1 MSGITNID
9 RSPEPVI
16 LWDLDET
23 EHREWK
29 RAGCGELDYV
39 AYRAQ
44 LETRRL
50 AAEKEGKIFVLV
62 QTRVAEVLSVLREIG
77 LVSSPAGCE
86 AALLS
91 IHEGTERGAK
101 SA

>member
-1 MSGITNID
+1 MSAPTNND
-9 RSPEPVI
+9 RPPEPVI

-23 EHREWK
+23 EHREWR
-29 RAGCGELDYV
+29 RAGCGDIDYE

-44 LETRRL
+44 LEVRRH
-50 AAEKEGKIFVLV
+50 AAEKDGKRFVLV

-91 IHEGTERGAK
+91 IHEGMQRGAK